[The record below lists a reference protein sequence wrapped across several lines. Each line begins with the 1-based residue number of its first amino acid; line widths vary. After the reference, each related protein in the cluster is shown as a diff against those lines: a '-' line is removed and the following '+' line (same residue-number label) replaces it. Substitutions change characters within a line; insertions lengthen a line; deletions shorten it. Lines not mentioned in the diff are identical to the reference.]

1 MTRKV
6 DGVVRVALIGSGGI
20 ANAHGKGFIQHADRI
35 KCVALCD
42 VSQENLDR
50 RSEQLKSV
58 GGGGRKFTDW
68 KVMLK
73 EMAGEIDAVDIC
85 LPHHL
90 HAPAIL
96 DSAAAGK
103 HILCEK
109 PMCMSLAEADQ
120 IADAVKKSGVTYM
133 SAHNQLFMPV
143 VQEAK
148 RLIDGG
154 EIGRVFWLRSQDCFR
169 AGGEGGNPFKG
180 SWRADLKTQGG
191 GELIDTGYHPSYRLL
206 YLAGAPAASIHGQM
220 GRFVQQ
226 IEGEDCASVQ
236 IRFANGVIGEIL
248 TSWSFPLPHG
258 THHIH
263 VMGEKGEIFGTEN
276 TLYHLPRGAKEP
288 TKREFPAVDTFEAE
302 IAHFADCLREGRRP
316 IHSVEEGRAVLELIL
331 NATKSAE
338 GWQQT
343 AAAAPARP

>member
-1 MTRKV
+1 MAKKV
-6 DGVVRVALIGSGGI
+6 DGVVRVAIIGSGGI
-20 ANAHGKGFIQHADRI
+20 SAAHGKGFLKHADKI
-35 KCVALCD
+35 KVVALCD
-42 VSQENLDR
+42 VSQENLDKR
-50 RSEQLKSV
+50 AEQLKDV
-58 GGGGRKFTDW
+58 GGAPPRQFKDW

-73 EMAGEIDAVDIC
+73 EMGGEVDAVDIC

-90 HAPAIL
+90 HAPCIL
-96 DSAAAGK
+96 DCAAAGK

-109 PMCMSLAEADQ
+109 PMCMNLVEADQ

-148 RLIDGG
+148 RLIDAG

-169 AGGEGGNPFKG
+169 AGGEGANPFKG
-180 SWRADLKTQGG
+180 SWRANLKTQGG

-206 YLAGAPAASIHGQM
+206 YLAGAPAVAINGQM

-263 VMGEKGEIFGTEN
+263 VMGEKGEIFGSSD
-276 TLYHLPRGAKEP
+276 TLYHLPRGAKEA
-288 TKREFPAVDTFEAE
+288 TKRDFPATDTFTAE
-302 IAHFADCLREGRRP
+302 IAHFAECLREGKRP

-331 NATKSAE
+331 KATQTAE

-343 AAAAPARP
+343 AVAKPAT

>member
-1 MTRKV
+1 MAAKV
-6 DGVVRVALIGSGGI
+6 SGPVRVALIGSGGI
-20 ANAHGKGFIQHADRI
+20 SKAHGKGFLKHADKI
-35 KCVALCD
+35 KCVALVD
-42 VSQENLDR
+42 VSAENLKTR
-50 RSEQLKSV
+50 TEQLAPT
-58 GGGGRKFTDW
+58 GTTPRTFGDW
-68 KVMLK
+68 KTCLRD
-73 EMAGEIDAVDIC
+73 MAGEVDAVDIC

-96 DSAAAGK
+96 DAAAAGK

-120 IADAVKKSGVTYM
+120 IAAAVRASGVTYM

-148 RLIDGG
+148 RMIDAGA
-154 EIGRVFWLRSQDCFR
+154 IGKVFWLRSQDCFR

-180 SWRADLKTQGG
+180 SWRANLKTQGG

-206 YLAGAPAASIHGQM
+206 YLAGAPAVSINGQM
-220 GRFVQQ
+220 GRYVQQ

-236 IRFANGVIGEIL
+236 VRFANGVIGEIL

-263 VMGEKGEIFGTEN
+263 VMGEKGEIFGTSD
-276 TLYHLPRGAKEP
+276 TLYHLPRGSKEP
-288 TKREFPAVDTFEAE
+288 SRRDFAPVDTFAE
-302 IAHFADCLREGRRP
+302 EIGHFADCLREGKRP
-316 IHSVEEGRAVLELIL
+316 IHSHEEGRAVLELIL
-331 NATKSAE
+331 KASENSA
-338 GWQQT
+338 GWQET
-343 AAAAPARP
+343 AALKPA

>member
-1 MTRKV
+1 MANKIN
-6 DGVVRVALIGSGGI
+6 GVVRVGLIGSGGI
-20 ANAHGKGFIQHADRI
+20 SAAHGKGFIQHKNKI
-35 KCVALCD
+35 KVVALCD
-42 VSQENLDR
+42 VSADNLKK
-50 RSEQLKSV
+50 RSEQLADV
-58 GGGGRKFTDW
+58 GRGGTQFADW

-73 EMAGEIDAVDIC
+73 EMGGEIDAVDIC
-85 LPHHL
+85 RPHHL

-120 IADAVKKSGVTYM
+120 IGAAVSKSGVTYM

-148 RLIDGG
+148 RMIDAG
-154 EIGRVFWLRSQDCFR
+154 ELGRIYWLRSQDCFR

-206 YLAGAPAASIHGQM
+206 YLAGSPATSIHGQM

-226 IEGEDCASVQ
+226 IEGEDTASVQ
-236 IRFANGVIGEIL
+236 VRFANGTIGEIL
-248 TSWSFPLPHG
+248 TSWAFALPHG
-258 THHIH
+258 THQIHI
-263 VMGEKGEIFGTEN
+263 VGEKGQLFGSEN
-276 TLYHLPRGAKEP
+276 TLYHLPKGATEP
-288 TKREFPAVDTFEAE
+288 TKKSFDEVHTFTAE
-302 IAHFADCLREGRRP
+302 IEHFADCLREGKRP
-316 IHSVEEGRAVLELIL
+316 IHGVEEGRAVLELIL
-331 NATKSAE
+331 KASESAK
-338 GWQQT
+338 GWS
-343 AAAAPARP
+343 